1 MDYKTSFY
9 PESRFGGF
17 TDIDGSIVF
26 YQRVRALAYGQKTI
40 VDIGCG
46 RGVGAEDPVPLKRD
60 MRNLKTL
67 GAKIVGIDVDP
78 HAQANP
84 LLDEFR
90 LITGPDWPVDSG
102 YADLVICDNV
112 IEHIEDPDAFFL
124 EIERITKPGAF
135 ICIRTPNVWS
145 YVALASR
152 MIPNRYHAGVLG
164 YAQEGRQEIDV
175 FPTVYRCN
183 SKWRLQKALSAIG
196 FDCVVYGYEAEP
208 SYLSFSRVAYALGVI
223 HQKIAPS
230 AIRPALFAFGQKI
243 G

>member
-1 MDYKTSFY
+1 MDYKNCFY

-17 TDIDGSIVF
+17 TDIDGSIAF
-26 YQRVRALAYGQKTI
+26 YQRVRALAYGLKTI

-46 RGVGAEDPVPLKRD
+46 RGVGAEDPVPLKREI
-60 MRNLKTL
+60 RNLKTL
-67 GAKIVGIDVDP
+67 GANVVGIDVDP
-78 HAQANP
+78 NARANP
-84 LLDEFR
+84 LLSEFR
-90 LITGPDWPVDSG
+90 LITSREWPVDSRF
-102 YADLVICDNV
+102 ADLVICDNV
-112 IEHIEDPDAFFL
+112 IEHIEDPASFFL

-145 YVALASR
+145 YVAIISR
-152 MIPNRYHAGVLG
+152 MIPNRYHGRVLS
-164 YAQEGRQEIDV
+164 YAQDDRHEADV

-183 SKWRLQKALSAIG
+183 SKRLLQSELSKIR

-208 SYLSFSRVAYALGVI
+208 SYLSFSRIAYAIGFI